1 MDMTHDFD
9 TETVVSLTAFLAA
22 AERPAGTMRYPE
34 LAGFL
39 FAIACAP
46 EVIESS
52 EWLPVIWGEDQS
64 ALPFQDVA
72 TAQRVTGQIMALY
85 NHIVA
90 GANDESPAL
99 PPHCEIHPEVMANFD
114 PESPLAMWSL
124 GFLDGLHY
132 LEELWDA
139 YSGAD
144 AELAEELDYVAV
156 PLIFFASREG
166 AEAMHADSGSDES
179 FEAVARSMVEIFPD
193 AMMEYA
199 SIAHAL
205 EQAAHTPAVSSKVA
219 RNGPCPCGSGRKYKK
234 CCGRS

>member
-1 MDMTHDFD
+1 
-9 TETVVSLTAFLAA
+9 
-22 AERPAGTMRYPE
+22 MRYQE

-46 EVIESS
+46 EVIEPT

-64 ALPFQDVA
+64 ALPFQDAA
-72 TAQRVTGQIMALY
+72 TAQLVTGQIMALY

-90 GANDESPAL
+90 GANDESPVL
-99 PPHCEIHPEVMANFD
+99 PPGCEMRDEAMANLD
-114 PESPLAMWSL
+114 PEAPLAMWSL

-132 LEELWDA
+132 LEELWEA
-139 YSGAD
+139 YSSAD
-144 AELAEELDYVAV
+144 AELAAEFDYVTV

-166 AEAMHADSGSDES
+166 AEAMHADSGSEEP
-179 FEAVARSMVEIFPD
+179 FETVAGSMVEIFPD
-193 AMMEYA
+193 AMVEYA

-205 EQAAHTPAVSSKVA
+205 EAAAHTPATSSKVA